1 MSTDAAA
8 LLERLLAIPAASAPA
23 YAGDGRLFF
32 LHDAEGSAQVWEIPA
47 GGCAARPRTRHRDAV
62 SHVAGLPDGGAV
74 FGRDNAGDERM
85 QLHHLPAEGEARALT
100 GAPAVIHGWGAV
112 SPEGGRIAYT
122 ANARDPAHTD
132 AWVMDLATGI
142 ARCVAEVEG
151 PHELPAWTAE
161 GDALLLASA
170 PRTFE
175 SSLDR
180 VALADG
186 VRTPLTS
193 HEGDWRH
200 QSPRG
205 RREGGGFWLLTDR
218 GRDFLGVAFQAPGAE
233 PRFLYTPPHDVE
245 VLQVSPDQS
254 LLAVVVN
261 EGGFSRLR
269 FLDAASGA
277 VRAEPWHPQGVI
289 AKVSWAPEGH
299 PDGRHVAFDLAGFAF
314 PAGLHRAW
322 PDRAW
327 PDHAESAPLLAAPAL
342 PGLRQWESITYPTH
356 DGRQI
361 PAFLALP
368 EGDAPAA
375 GWPMLVWVHGGP
387 AAQALPNWRPDLQAV
402 LAMGIGV
409 LVPNVRGSTGYG
421 RAYAALDDREKRLD
435 SVADLAAA
443 HAFLA
448 ARPGVDGER
457 IGIMGQSYGGWMV
470 LAATTEYPRLWACGV
485 DFYGIARWKTFFE
498 RTGPWRIGH
507 RAAEYGDPARDAA
520 LLERLS
526 PLLRAERIAC
536 PMLVAQGMTDPRVPP
551 QESAQ
556 IVDALERRGVPVEY
570 LTFPDEGHGFT
581 KRENRRR
588 VYRAVLA
595 FLGTHLKG

>member
-1 MSTDAAA
+1 MSTDAAPA
-8 LLERLLAIPAASAPA
+8 DAALLLERLLATPAASAPA
-23 YAGDGRLFF
+23 HAGDGRLYF

-47 GGCAARPRTRHRDAV
+47 GGGAPRPRTRHRDAV

-74 FGRDNAGDERM
+74 FGRDGAGDERV
-85 QLHHLPAEGEARALT
+85 QLHHLPPEGEARALT
-100 GAPAVIHGWGAV
+100 EAPEVIHGWGAV
-112 SPEGGRIAYT
+112 SPDGQRIAYT

-132 AWVMDLATGI
+132 AWVMDLATGA

-151 PHELPAWTAE
+151 PHELPAWAPE
-161 GDALLLASA
+161 GDALLLATA

-186 VRTPLTS
+186 ARTPLTP
-193 HEGDWRH
+193 HQGDWRH
-200 QSPRG
+200 QAPRG
-205 RREGGGFWLLTDR
+205 KAGGGGFWLLTDR
-218 GRDFLGVAFQAPGAE
+218 ERDFLGVAFQEAGAA
-233 PRFLYTPPHDVE
+233 PRFLYAPPHDVE
-245 VLQVSPDQS
+245 VLQLSPDDS

-261 EGGFSRLR
+261 EGGYSRLR

-277 VRAEPWHPQGVI
+277 VRAAPWHPRGVI
-289 AKVSWAPEGH
+289 TKVSWAP
-299 PDGRHVAFDLAGFAF
+299 DGSHVAFDLAGFAF

-322 PDRAW
+322 PDRA
-327 PDHAESAPLLAAPAL
+327 ESEPLFPADV
-342 PGLRQWESITYPTH
+342 PRGLRQWESITYPTH
-356 DGRQI
+356 DGREI

-368 EGDAPAA
+368 EGEAPAS

-421 RAYAALDDREKRLD
+421 RDYAALDDREKRLD

-448 ARPGVDGER
+448 ARPGVDGAR

-470 LAATTEYPRLWACGV
+470 LAATTEYPALWACGV

-507 RAAEYGDPARDAA
+507 RAAEYGDPVRDAE

-536 PMLVAQGMTDPRVPP
+536 PLLVAQGMTDPRVPP

-556 IVDALERRGVPVEY
+556 IVAALERRGVPVEY

-581 KRENRRR
+581 KRDNRRR

-595 FLGTHLKG
+595 FLARHLKG